1 MAVKCKLRCSE
12 CETIRDV
19 ELNTEDK
26 EIVCVV
32 CGRRM
37 ANLTAEEHSEIT
49 QVQSKQRVLAII
61 ALVLLG
67 ISVICVYMWAGDTG
81 AWVSGK
87 VMGPDGKIVPASGPI
102 EANQGVFIAFCVT
115 ALATFVLSI
124 LASMKRH
131 VVEF

>member
-37 ANLTAEEHSEIT
+37 ANLTDEEHKEIT
-49 QVQSKQRVLAII
+49 DVQSKQRVLSII
-61 ALVLLG
+61 ALVLLAIG
-67 ISVICVYMWAGDTG
+67 VVFVYMWAGDTG

-87 VMGPDGKIVPASGPI
+87 VMGPDGKIGPATGPI
-102 EANQGVFIAFCVT
+102 EDNAGMFIAFCVMG
-115 ALATFVLSI
+115 LATLVLSI
-124 LASMKRH
+124 MASMKRH